1 MAALAKQLLRMSFLK
16 VAGADLGR
24 RNLRRDREHR
34 HARPVAVEESVDQ
47 VQVTWPAT
55 AGANREFAR
64 QMRLGARGESGDLL
78 VSDVHPFDLALA
90 ADRIG
95 QTIQAIADNAVDPL
109 DAGRREDL
117 RELIGYGLRHPSL
130 SCRDDLRKAR
140 ASYDLR
146 VAQSSPGR
154 EIEFKAGWRRRACV
168 NIARAPVMT
177 E

>member
-1 MAALAKQLLRMSFLK
+1 M
-16 VAGADLGR
+16 
-24 RNLRRDREHR
+24 
-34 HARPVAVEESVDQ
+34 AVEESVDQ

-130 SCRDDLRKAR
+130 SCRDDLRKPR

-146 VAQSSPGR
+146 VTRSSPGR
-154 EIEFKAGWRRRACV
+154 EIEFKAGWRRRAYA
-168 NIARAPVMT
+168 NIARPQ
-177 E
+177 